1 MIMKPFIFKPID
13 VKRENKKATIAV
25 YLILRTLVIICMGL
39 QFVRG
44 DLNNAMLCL
53 LSLIL
58 LVIPSFVQ
66 KKFSITL
73 PSPLEI
79 TLYLFIFSAEILGEI
94 NSFYIVI
101 PYWDII
107 LHTINGFLA
116 TAVGLSLVDLLNN
129 NSDEFKL
136 SPIYLCIVAFC
147 FSMTVGVMWEL
158 LEYGLDKTIKT
169 DMQKD
174 TVISEIYT
182 VNLDDTKCNIP
193 IAVEDIDKTIV
204 LNKYGQE
211 IAVFEDGYLDIGLND
226 TMEDLFVNFIGAT
239 IFCIFAYN
247 CLLDKNKKRR
257 FDVVKFF
264 VPTRRKNNSMINK

>member
-1 MIMKPFIFKPID
+1 MKPFIFKPIGM
-13 VKRENKKATIAV
+13 KKENNKATIAV
-25 YLILRTLVIICMGL
+25 YLILRTLVIVCMGL

-107 LHTINGFLA
+107 LHTLNGFLA
-116 TAVGLSLVDLLNN
+116 TAVGLSLVDLLNH
-129 NSDEFKL
+129 NSDKFKL

-147 FSMTVGVMWEL
+147 FSMTVGVMWEM
-158 LEYGLDKTIKT
+158 LEYGLDKTFKT

-174 TVISEIYT
+174 TYISEMYT
-182 VNLDDTKCNIP
+182 VTIDPTKSNISIP
-193 IAVEDIDKTIV
+193 VKDIDKTIV
-204 LNKYGQE
+204 LDKSGQE
-211 IAVFEDGYLDIGLND
+211 VAVFEDGYLDIGLND

-247 CLLDKNKKRR
+247 CLLDKDKKRR

-264 VPTRRKNNSMINK
+264 VPTRKDNSMINK

>member
-1 MIMKPFIFKPID
+1 MTMKPLKFRPIGM
-13 VKRENKKATIAV
+13 KRENNKATIAV

-107 LHTINGFLA
+107 LHTLNGFLA
-116 TAVGLSLVDLLNN
+116 TAVGLSLVDLLNSS
-129 NSDEFKL
+129 SDKFKL

-147 FSMTVGVMWEL
+147 FSMTVGVMWEM
-158 LEYGLDKTIKT
+158 LEYGLDKTFKT

-174 TVISEIYT
+174 TYISEMYT
-182 VNLDDTKCNIP
+182 VTLDPTKSNIP
-193 IAVEDIDKTIV
+193 IDVKDIDKAIV
-204 LNKYGQE
+204 LDKSGQE
-211 IAVFEDGYLDIGLND
+211 VAVFENGYLDIGLND

-247 CLLDKNKKRR
+247 CLLDKDKKRR

-264 VPTRRKNNSMINK
+264 VPTRRDNSMINK